1 MLKYTVIM
9 ILLLFSSVDKVVE
22 KSSMNFCTFSFHDL
36 GGLYMLPIVIVF
48 DKLLPVI

>member
-1 MLKYTVIM
+1 MLKSPVIM
-9 ILLLFSSVDKVVE
+9 RLLLFSSVDKVVE
-22 KSSMNFCTFSFHDL
+22 NSLMKFFYSHYMIL